1 MHTVMTSRVAF
12 SNFTWQLFRAGYQ
25 PSCRTGGA
33 AGDCAITWM
42 LRIQML
48 RSFEKQAANKAAVT
62 PDMCYSEFAFVNY
75 FERDCSF
82 NGGRQSVAGLPA
94 TDVVSKASIQG
105 ISRVH
110 DV

>member
-1 MHTVMTSRVAF
+1 
-12 SNFTWQLFRAGYQ
+12 
-25 PSCRTGGA
+25 
-33 AGDCAITWM
+33 
-42 LRIQML
+42 ML
-48 RSFEKQAANKAAVT
+48 RSFEKQAANNAAVT

-82 NGGRQSVAGLPA
+82 NAVAGLPA

-105 ISRVH
+105 ISRIH